1 MPADETNDT
10 SAFEDALADA
20 GDACYIFRLYV
31 SGSTP
36 RSLRAVQNLRQMCE
50 AHLQGRYQLEVVD
63 IYQQPGE
70 AQSNQIVVTPTLV
83 KSLPVPPRRLI
94 GDLSHADRLLISLD
108 IVTPADPASK
118 TSTEVVHD
126 SEPRS

>member
-1 MPADETNDT
+1 MPADETDDT
-10 SAFEDALADA
+10 AAFEDALA
-20 GDACYIFRLYV
+20 GLGEACYVFRLYV

-36 RSLRAVQNLRQMCE
+36 RSLRAVQNLRNICE
-50 AHLQGRYQLEVVD
+50 AHLPGRYQVEVVD
-63 IYQQPGE
+63 IYQQPDE
-70 AQSNQIVVTPTLV
+70 AQSNQIVVTPTLI

-118 TSTEVVHD
+118 GSTEVG
-126 SEPRS
+126 P